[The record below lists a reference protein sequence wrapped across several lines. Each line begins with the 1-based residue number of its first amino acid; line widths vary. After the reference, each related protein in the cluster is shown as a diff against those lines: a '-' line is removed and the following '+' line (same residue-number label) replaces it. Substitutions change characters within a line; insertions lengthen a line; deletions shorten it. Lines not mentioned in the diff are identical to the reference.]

1 MIKMKE
7 LAYPTN
13 ALEPYY
19 SQEILEIHY
28 NTLYKGYVD
37 NTNKTQE
44 KLKIAR
50 EKGDFENIKCLEK
63 DLTFF
68 GSGAILHEYFFE
80 NMGIAIPTTPDN
92 LLMEQ
97 IIKDFGSYD
106 IFKKQFTESAKTVEA
121 SGWNLLVWIPRF
133 RKLEIIQ
140 CEKHQNL
147 TLWSCIPLL
156 VVDMWEHSYFL
167 QYKANRG
174 QYIEAL
180 WNILNWNIVNQRFK
194 EIQ

>member
-50 EKGDFENIKCLEK
+50 EKEDFENIKCLEK

-180 WNILNWNIVNQRFK
+180 WNILNWNIANQRFK